1 MPVVSSVSKVLALG
15 NAGIKNESLEGNEVD
30 GNRQS
35 KKSETSNNSNNK
47 NSVNPALLL
56 CLKKGP
62 ADPQTCGK

>member
-1 MPVVSSVSKVLALG
+1 MPVVSSVSKVLAG
-15 NAGIKNESLEGNEVD
+15 VNAGIRNESLLKVD
-30 GNRQS
+30 ENS
-35 KKSETSNNSNNK
+35 KKKSETSNNSNK